1 MHEARYAAPRPDGS
15 VQCLLCPHA
24 CVLMPGE
31 RGVCRARGSERGTLV
46 SYNYGAVTAA
56 SLDPIEK
63 KPLYHFR
70 PGSRVY
76 SLGTFGCNL
85 ACDFCQNH
93 AISQA
98 EAPPYRSLSPD
109 DAVLAARASG
119 ATGIAF
125 TYSEPV
131 VWIEYV
137 LDVASRYEGDR
148 ILVSN
153 GYINARPLSDLAAV
167 IDAANIDIKGGE
179 AFYGRR
185 CHAPYH
191 DALRTIRRLFERGVH
206 VEATTLVIPGENDAD
221 ADLSSLFSGLC
232 AISSDIPLHLSRF
245 YPHFRMLD
253 VPPTPE
259 ETLWRA
265 RELAHD
271 AGLRYVYLGNLPA
284 DTNTYCPFCGA
295 TLVSRSGYRVDR
307 PSLRDGACPTCGR
320 EIYGTWQTLKK

>member
-1 MHEARYAAPRPDGS
+1 
-15 VQCLLCPHA
+15 
-24 CVLMPGE
+24 MPGE
-31 RGVCRARGSERGTLV
+31 RGVCRARGSEGGTLV

-56 SLDPIEK
+56 ALDPIEK

-70 PGSRVY
+70 PGSLVY

-109 DAVLAARASG
+109 DAVRAARASG

-137 LDVASRYEGDR
+137 LDVASRYDGDR

-153 GYINARPLSDLAAV
+153 GYLNARPLSDLAAV

-191 DALRTIRRLFERGVH
+191 DALKTVRRLFERGVH

-221 ADLSSLFSGLC
+221 ADLSPLFSGLC
-232 AISSDIPLHLSRF
+232 AISPDIPLHLSRF

-253 VPPTPE
+253 VPSTPE
-259 ETLWRA
+259 ETLHRA
-265 RELAHD
+265 RELAHE
-271 AGLRYVYLGNLPA
+271 
-284 DTNTYCPFCGA
+284 GA
-295 TLVSRSGYRVDR
+295 FATCTLETFPPTRTRTAPSAARRS
-307 PSLRDGACPTCGR
+307 
-320 EIYGTWQTLKK
+320 